1 MIVFIA
7 RRLVISFFVL
17 LAATFI
23 IYVLTAF
30 AGDPLEDLRQDNSPQ
45 KLTKIAE
52 RSERMQLDVPVVL
65 RYLGWLGRIV
75 RGDLGVNRDGQ
86 AVAPI
91 LSDALSATLQ
101 LVLAATVLAITVGIV
116 IGIISALRQYSGFD
130 YTVTFAAFVCFSL
143 PLFWVAVMLKQY
155 VAIEFNNWL
164 KDPVIPPAVI
174 GALALL
180 GGLIFG
186 ALTVGDRRRRLVAFA
201 VGLVVSGALFTTL
214 SVTRWFADPGLGTPL
229 ILAFGLAAAIGF
241 TALAAGLQYRGPL
254 YAALAAAVIGAVC
267 SQVLGPVLADPT
279 WLEIGGLLLLTIAVC
294 LGLGY
299 ALGGLQ
305 RRQAMTAATLTGVFT
320 GAMVFLD
327 RMLQAFAGFSASVR
341 HRPIS
346 TIGART
352 PNYQGDFWQTGLDSA
367 GHLLLPTMAL
377 ILISLATYTRFSRAS
392 MLEVM
397 NQDYVRTA
405 RAKGLPE
412 RTVVLKHAFRN
423 GLIPVTTMMA
433 FDLAG
438 VIGGAVVTENVFGW
452 RGMGFMFTKGLQEVD
467 PGPVMAFFI
476 VTGTAVVVFNMIADI
491 LYAYL
496 DPRIRL
502 S

>member
-1 MIVFIA
+1 MVVFIA
-7 RRLVISFFVL
+7 RRLIISFFVL

-23 IYVLTAF
+23 IYVLTALS
-30 AGDPLEDLRQDNSPQ
+30 GDPLDDLRQDNSPQ
-45 KLTKIAE
+45 KATKMAD
-52 RSERMQLDVPVVL
+52 RSERMQLDVPIPL
-65 RYLGWLGRIV
+65 RYLGWLGNIV
-75 RGDLGVNRDGQ
+75 RGNLGVNRDGQ
-86 AVAPI
+86 DVSVM
-91 LSDALSATLQ
+91 LSKALSATLQ

-155 VAIEFNNWL
+155 MAIEFNDWL
-164 KDPVIPPAVI
+164 KDPTIPI
-174 GALALL
+174 GAIVALALL

-186 ALTVGDRRRRLVAFA
+186 ALTAGARTRRLTAFA
-201 VGLVVSGALFTTL
+201 VGFAVSGALFTIL
-214 SVTRWFADPGLGTPL
+214 SLTRWFADPGLGPVL
-229 ILAFGLAAAIGF
+229 ILAFGLVAAVGF
-241 TALAAGLQYRGPL
+241 TTLSAGLRYRGPL
-254 YAALAAAVIGAVC
+254 YSALVAALIGALC
-267 SQVLGPVLADPT
+267 SQVLGPMLADPT
-279 WLEIGGLLLLTIAVC
+279 WLEIIGFLLLTIAVC
-294 LGLGY
+294 VGLGY
-299 ALGGLQ
+299 AFGGLQ
-305 RRQAMTAATLTGVFT
+305 RRQAINATVLTGVFT

-327 RMLQAFAGFSASVR
+327 RMLQAFSAYSATVR
-341 HRPIS
+341 GRPIS

-352 PNYQGDFWQTGLDSA
+352 PNYNGDFWQLNLDSA
-367 GHLLLPTMAL
+367 GHLLLPSMAL
-377 ILISLATYTRFSRAS
+377 ILISLATYTRYSRAS

-412 RTVVLKHAFRN
+412 RTVVVKHAFRN
-423 GLIPVTTMMA
+423 GLIPITTLMA
-433 FDLAG
+433 FDFAG

-452 RGMGFMFTKGLQEVD
+452 QGMGHLFTKGLEEVD
-467 PGPVMAFFI
+467 PAPVMAFFI
-476 VTGTAVVVFNMIADI
+476 VTGTAIVIFNMIADI

>member
-23 IYVLTAF
+23 IFVLTALS
-30 AGDPLEDLRQDNSPQ
+30 GDPLEDLRQDNSPN
-45 KLTKIAE
+45 KANKIAD
-52 RSERMQLDVPVVL
+52 RTERMELNTPIPL

-75 RGDLGVNRDGQ
+75 RGELGVNRDGQ
-86 AVAPI
+86 DVAP
-91 LSDALSATLQ
+91 LLGHALSATLQ
-101 LVLAATVLAITVGIV
+101 LVLAATVLAIVVGIV
-116 IGIISALRQYSGFD
+116 IGIVSALRQYSGFD

-155 VAIEFNNWL
+155 MAIEFNNWL
-164 KDPVIPPAVI
+164 KDPGIPPTVI
-174 GALALL
+174 GLLALV

-186 ALTVGDRRRRLVAFA
+186 ALTVGDRKRRFLAFLVGA
-201 VGLVVSGALFTTL
+201 VISGALFTLL
-214 SVTRWFADPGLGTPL
+214 SVTRWFADPG
-229 ILAFGLAAAIGF
+229 FGLPLVLAMSAAAAVGF
-241 TALAAGLQYRGPL
+241 TVLSAGLRQRGPL
-254 YAALAAAVIGAVC
+254 YAALAAALIGALA
-267 SQVLGPVLADPT
+267 SQVLDPLLVDPT
-279 WLEIGGLLLLTIAVC
+279 WLEIIGLALLTVAVC
-294 LGLGY
+294 VGLGY
-299 ALGGLQ
+299 GLGGIQ
-305 RRQAMTAATLTGVFT
+305 RRQATTAAVLTGLFT
-320 GAMVFLD
+320 GAVIFVD
-327 RMLQAFAGFSASVR
+327 HMLQAFDSYSKVVR
-341 HRPIS
+341 GRPIS

-352 PNYQGDFWQTGLDSA
+352 PNFKGDFWQLNLDSA
-367 GHLLLPTMAL
+367 GHLLLPSLAL
-377 ILISLATYTRFSRAS
+377 ILISLATYTRYSRAS

-412 RTVVLKHAFRN
+412 RTVVVKHAFRN
-423 GLIPVTTMMA
+423 GLIPVTTLMA
-433 FDLAG
+433 FDFAG

-452 RGMGFMFTKGLQEVD
+452 QGMGNLFINGLREVD
-467 PGPVMAFFI
+467 PAPVMAFFI
-476 VTGTAVVVFNMIADI
+476 VTGTAIVVFNMIADI

>member
-86 AVAPI
+86 ALAPI

-130 YTVTFAAFVCFSL
+130 YTVTFAAFICFSL

-164 KDPVIPPAVI
+164 KDPVIPPVVI

-201 VGLVVSGALFTTL
+201 VGLVVSGALFTIL
-214 SVTRWFADPGLGTPL
+214 SVTRWFADPGLGT
-229 ILAFGLAAAIGF
+229 
-241 TALAAGLQYRGPL
+241 R
-254 YAALAAAVIGAVC
+254 
-267 SQVLGPVLADPT
+267 
-279 WLEIGGLLLLTIAVC
+279 
-294 LGLGY
+294 
-299 ALGGLQ
+299 
-305 RRQAMTAATLTGVFT
+305 
-320 GAMVFLD
+320 
-327 RMLQAFAGFSASVR
+327 
-341 HRPIS
+341 
-346 TIGART
+346 
-352 PNYQGDFWQTGLDSA
+352 
-367 GHLLLPTMAL
+367 
-377 ILISLATYTRFSRAS
+377 
-392 MLEVM
+392 
-397 NQDYVRTA
+397 
-405 RAKGLPE
+405 
-412 RTVVLKHAFRN
+412 
-423 GLIPVTTMMA
+423 
-433 FDLAG
+433 
-438 VIGGAVVTENVFGW
+438 
-452 RGMGFMFTKGLQEVD
+452 
-467 PGPVMAFFI
+467 
-476 VTGTAVVVFNMIADI
+476 
-491 LYAYL
+491 
-496 DPRIRL
+496 
-502 S
+502 

>member
-23 IYVLTAF
+23 IFVLTALS
-30 AGDPLEDLRQDNSPQ
+30 GDPLEDLRQDASPQ
-45 KLTKIAE
+45 KALKIAD
-52 RSERMQLDVPVVL
+52 RVERMQLDLPVLL
-65 RYLGWLGRIV
+65 RYVGWLGRV
-75 RGDLGVNRDGQ
+75 ARGDLGVNRDGQ
-86 AVAPI
+86 DVATLLGDS
-91 LSDALSATLQ
+91 LSSTLQ

-116 IGIISALRQYSGFD
+116 IGIVSALRQYSGFD

-164 KDPVIPPAVI
+164 KDPNIPPMVI
-174 GALALL
+174 GLLALL
-180 GGLIFG
+180 GGLTFG
-186 ALTVGDRRRRLVAFA
+186 ALTMGERRRRLIGFA
-201 VGLVVSGALFTTL
+201 VGLVVSGTLFTIL

-229 ILAFGLAAAIGF
+229 ILAFGLAAAVGF
-241 TALAAGLQYRGPL
+241 TVLSAGLQYRGPL
-254 YAALAAAVIGAVC
+254 YAALGAALIGALS
-267 SQVLGPVLADPT
+267 SQVLGSALTDPT

-294 LGLGY
+294 VGLGY
-299 ALGGLQ
+299 AFGGLQ
-305 RRQAMTAATLTGVFT
+305 RQQAITATVLTGVFT
-320 GAMVFLD
+320 GGMVFLD
-327 RMLQAFAGFSASVR
+327 RMLQAFATFTTTVR
-341 HRPIS
+341 GRPIS

-352 PNYQGDFWQTGLDSA
+352 PNYSGDFWQLNLDSA

-377 ILISLATYTRFSRAS
+377 ILISLATYTRYSRAS

-412 RTVVLKHAFRN
+412 RTVVVKHAFRN
-423 GLIPVTTMMA
+423 GLIPITTLMA

-467 PGPVMAFFI
+467 PGPVMAFFL
-476 VTGTAVVVFNMIADI
+476 VTGTTIVVFNMLADI

>member
-23 IYVLTAF
+23 IYVLTALS
-30 AGDPLEDLRQDNSPQ
+30 GDPLEDLRQDNSPQ
-45 KLTKIAE
+45 KETKIAD
-52 RSERMQLDVPVVL
+52 RVERMQLNVAIPL
-65 RYLGWLGRIV
+65 RYLGWLGSIA
-75 RGDLGVNRDGQ
+75 RGDFGVNRDGQ
-86 AVAPI
+86 NIAI
-91 LSDALSATLQ
+91 QLGDALSATLQ

-164 KDPVIPPAVI
+164 ADPSIPPVVI
-174 GALALL
+174 GLL
-180 GGLIFG
+180 TLIGGLTFG
-186 ALTVGDRRRRLVAFA
+186 ALTVGERKRRLVAFA
-201 VGLVVSGALFTTL
+201 VGSVVSGVLFTVL
-214 SVTRWFADPGLGTPL
+214 SMTRWFADPGLGTPL
-229 ILAFGLAAAIGF
+229 ILAFGLAAAVGSTI
-241 TALAAGLQYRGPL
+241 LVAGLQYRGPL
-254 YAALAAAVIGAVC
+254 YATLGAAVIGTL
-267 SQVLGPVLADPT
+267 SSPVLGSVLADPT
-279 WLEIGGLLLLTIAVC
+279 WLEIGGLLLLTIAIC
-294 LGLGY
+294 AGLGY

-305 RRQAMTAATLTGVFT
+305 RNQAITATILTGVFT
-320 GAMVFLD
+320 GGMVFLD
-327 RMLQAFAGFSASVR
+327 RLLQAFATYSVTVR
-341 HRPIS
+341 GRPIS

-352 PNYQGDFWQTGLDSA
+352 PNYNGDFWHLNIDSA
-367 GHLLLPTMAL
+367 GHLLLPTLAL
-377 ILISLATYTRFSRAS
+377 ILVSLATYTRYSRAS

-412 RTVVLKHAFRN
+412 RTVVVKHAFRN
-423 GLIPVTTMMA
+423 GLIPITTLMA

-452 RGMGFMFTKGLQEVD
+452 RGMGFMFIKGLQEVD
-467 PGPVMAFFI
+467 PGPVMAFFL
-476 VTGTAVVVFNMIADI
+476 VTGTTIVVFNMIADI